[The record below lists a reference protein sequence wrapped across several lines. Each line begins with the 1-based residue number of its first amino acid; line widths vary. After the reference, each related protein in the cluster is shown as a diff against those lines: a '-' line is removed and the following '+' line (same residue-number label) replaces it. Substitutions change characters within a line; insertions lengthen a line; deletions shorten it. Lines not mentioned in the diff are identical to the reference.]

1 MSEVEFLHAVRGFLG
16 GAEALPFWQTV
27 TRLGDGGLVW
37 IAFGV
42 FLLFFKPFPNMILIA
57 VKTLAGVQCQ
67 YF

>member
-42 FLLFFKPFPNMILIA
+42 FLLFFKPFNS
-57 VKTLAGVQCQ
+57 CR
-67 YF
+67 YCRR